1 MPEHP
6 AIRYHPAMHGRTPS
20 TSRSA
25 PTTPALLAGLTCG
38 LATLVPNTLAQ
49 STPPPAATPASSP
62 QPTVTVPRIIV
73 TPSNTPTLEPVRPN
87 VPPPASQDLSLT
99 NNPPLLREGAFVSG
113 AKAQLVKGKSGRW
126 YAIFDPDSS
135 GRAIPPMVV
144 MENSNLAAMERVAAR
159 EAAGTRVRMSGR
171 VTVYRD
177 RNFILPTAPPLLERV
192 AAVDPDAAAT
202 AASQQASAAAA
213 NTPTDKQPPKGS
225 TEPSIE
231 QIIADLDKAVGT
243 RKTAASNSTSTSQ
256 MPSSGVTT
264 VQEPTE
270 PGITAGYLAA
280 RRARIIRA
288 GDGSLNA
295 VVDSGSSGRSES
307 PMTLL
312 PCQNLTAIEGVLDTN
327 PAGAEAMSF
336 TLTGDVFIYKGR
348 RYLLPSMYTVVRGSD
363 IVMPTH

>member
-1 MPEHP
+1 
-6 AIRYHPAMHGRTPS
+6 MHGRTPP
-20 TSRSA
+20 TSHSA
-25 PTTPALLAGLTCG
+25 PATLALLAGLTGG
-38 LATLVPNTLAQ
+38 LATLIPSTLAQ
-49 STPPPAATPASSP
+49 STPPPTPAPASSP

-73 TPSNTPTLEPVRPN
+73 TPMNTPTLEPVRPN
-87 VPPPASQDLSLT
+87 VPPPASQDLSLS
-99 NNPPLLREGAFVSG
+99 NNPPLLREGAFISG
-113 AKAQLVKGKSGRW
+113 ARAQLVKGKSGRW

-159 EAAGTRVRMSGR
+159 EATGTRVRMSGR

-202 AASQQASAAAA
+202 AASQQASAAAS
-213 NTPTDKQPPKGS
+213 NTTADKQRPKGS
-225 TEPSIE
+225 AEPSIE

-243 RKTAASNSTSTSQ
+243 RKAGPAAMRESVS
-256 MPSSGVTT
+256 PGVTT

-270 PGITAGYLAA
+270 PGVTAGYLTA

-295 VVDSGSSGRSES
+295 VVDSGSTGRSEGA
-307 PMTLL
+307 MALL
-312 PCQNLTAIEGVLDTN
+312 PCQNLTAIENVLDTN
-327 PAGAEAMSF
+327 PSGSEAMSF
-336 TLTGDVFIYKGR
+336 TLTGDVFLYKGK
-348 RYLLPSMYTVVRGSD
+348 RYLLPSMYTVVRSSD